1 MLAMTTRGPGTT
13 PDHGTTRSPPGRT
26 SVTRQT
32 LLRRCA
38 PGRDAAGE
46 PVAVLPPPPPSWTE
60 RLAHRLRQDDVL
72 AQFTRFL
79 LVGGS
84 TTLVYALLFIP
95 FQGMGYLAAH
105 LVATAASTVLANEM
119 HRRLT
124 FHAEDRVG
132 WFTAQWEASTVAAI
146 GLVATSATL
155 GWVNTTAAEGQVGLQ
170 ITAVVTVTAIIGLL
184 RFIALRWIFRRPAL
198 SEG

>member
-1 MLAMTTRGPGTT
+1 
-13 PDHGTTRSPPGRT
+13 
-26 SVTRQT
+26 VTRQT

-38 PGRDAAGE
+38 PAPDAVVE
-46 PVAVLPPPPPSWTE
+46 PVPPITPPAPWTG
-60 RLAHRLRQDDVL
+60 RLAHRLRQDDTP
-72 AQFTRFL
+72 AQFARFL

-95 FQGMGYLAAH
+95 FQGLGYLVAH
-105 LVATAASTVLANEM
+105 LIGTVASTVLANEM

-124 FHAEDRVG
+124 FHAEDRVS
-132 WFTAQWEASTVAAI
+132 WFTAQWEASTVAAL

-155 GWVNTTAAEGQVGLQ
+155 GWVNTTAAEDQVWLQ
-170 ITAVVTVTAIIGLL
+170 ITAVATVTAIIGLL
-184 RFIALRWIFRRPAL
+184 RFIALRWIFRGPAL

>member
-1 MLAMTTRGPGTT
+1 M
-13 PDHGTTRSPPGRT
+13 
-26 SVTRQT
+26 TRQT

-38 PGRDAAGE
+38 PARDAVVE
-46 PVAVLPPPPPSWTE
+46 PVAQITPPAPWTE

-95 FQGMGYLAAH
+95 FQGQGYLVAH
-105 LVATAASTVLANEM
+105 LIATVASTLLANEM

-132 WFTAQWEASTVAAI
+132 WFTAQWEASTVAAL

-155 GWVNTTAAEGQVGLQ
+155 GWINTTATEDQVWLQ

-184 RFIALRWIFRRPAL
+184 RFIALRWIFRGPAL

>member
-1 MLAMTTRGPGTT
+1 MTRP
-13 PDHGTTRSPPGRT
+13 S
-26 SVTRQT
+26 

-38 PGRDAAGE
+38 AAHDAAE
-46 PVAVLPPPPPSWTE
+46 ETVPEAPAASRWTV
-60 RLAHRLRQDDVL
+60 RLAERLRQDDTL
-72 AQFTRFL
+72 AQFARFV

-95 FQGMGYLAAH
+95 FEGLGYLVAH
-105 LVATAASTVLANEM
+105 LIATAASTVLANEM

-155 GWVNTTAAEGQVGLQ
+155 GWVNTTAAEAPVALQ

-184 RFIALRWIFRRPAL
+184 RFIALRWIFRRPAVT
-198 SEG
+198 ER

>member
-1 MLAMTTRGPGTT
+1 M
-13 PDHGTTRSPPGRT
+13 
-26 SVTRQT
+26 TRQT

-38 PGRDAAGE
+38 PGRDAVGV
-46 PVAVLPPPPPSWTE
+46 PVEGIATPPSPWTE
-60 RLAHRLRQDDVL
+60 RLLHRLRQDDTL

-95 FQGMGYLAAH
+95 FRGLGYLAAH
-105 LVATAASTVLANEM
+105 LIATVASTVLANEM

-132 WFTAQWEASTVAAI
+132 WFTAQVEASTVAAL
-146 GLVATSATL
+146 GLLATSATL
-155 GWVNTTAAEGQVGLQ
+155 GWINTTAAEDEVWLQ

>member
-1 MLAMTTRGPGTT
+1 
-13 PDHGTTRSPPGRT
+13 
-26 SVTRQT
+26 VTRQT

-38 PGRDAAGE
+38 PGRDAVGE
-46 PVAVLPPPPPSWTE
+46 LVAEVDPPAAPWTE
-60 RLAHRLRQDDVL
+60 RLAHRLRQDDTL
-72 AQFTRFL
+72 AQFARFL

-95 FQGMGYLAAH
+95 FRGLGYLAAH
-105 LVATAASTVLANEM
+105 LIATVASTVLANEM

-132 WFTAQWEASTVAAI
+132 WFTAQWEASTVAAL

-155 GWVNTTAAEGQVGLQ
+155 GWIDTTAAEDQVWLQ

-184 RFIALRWIFRRPAL
+184 RFIALRWIFRGPAL

>member
-1 MLAMTTRGPGTT
+1 M
-13 PDHGTTRSPPGRT
+13 
-26 SVTRQT
+26 TRQT

-38 PGRDAAGE
+38 PGRDAVGV
-46 PVAVLPPPPPSWTE
+46 PVEGIAAPPSPWTE
-60 RLAHRLRQDDVL
+60 RLLHRLRQDDTL
-72 AQFTRFL
+72 AQFARFL

-95 FQGMGYLAAH
+95 FRGLGYLAAH
-105 LVATAASTVLANEM
+105 LIATVASTLLANEM

-132 WFTAQWEASTVAAI
+132 WFTAQVEASTVAAL
-146 GLVATSATL
+146 GLLATSATL
-155 GWVNTTAAEGQVGLQ
+155 GWINTTAAEDEVWLQ

>member
-1 MLAMTTRGPGTT
+1 M
-13 PDHGTTRSPPGRT
+13 
-26 SVTRQT
+26 TRQT

-38 PGRDAAGE
+38 PARDAVVE
-46 PVAVLPPPPPSWTE
+46 PVAETTPPAPWTE
-60 RLAHRLRQDDVL
+60 RLAHRLRQDDML
-72 AQFTRFL
+72 AQFARFL

-95 FQGMGYLAAH
+95 LQGMGYLAAH
-105 LVATAASTVLANEM
+105 LIATVASTVLANEM

-155 GWVNTTAAEGQVGLQ
+155 GWVNSTAAEAPVWLQ

>member
-1 MLAMTTRGPGTT
+1 M
-13 PDHGTTRSPPGRT
+13 
-26 SVTRQT
+26 TRQT

-38 PGRDAAGE
+38 PGRGALGE
-46 PVAVLPPPPPSWTE
+46 PAAEVIPPAVPWTE
-60 RLAHRLRQDDVL
+60 RLAARLRQDDVL

-95 FQGMGYLAAH
+95 FRGLGYLVAH
-105 LVATAASTVLANEM
+105 LVATVASTVLANEM

-132 WFTAQWEASTVAAI
+132 WFTAQWEASTVAAL

-155 GWVNTTAAEGQVGLQ
+155 GWINTTAAEDQVWLQ

-184 RFIALRWIFRRPAL
+184 RFIALRWIFRGPAL